1 MAVRLSSLIA
11 PVFYQ
16 VWRAIK
22 EHKFI
27 QYWLK
32 GGRSS
37 AKSSAISIFIVL
49 LIMQDP
55 EANAICFRKV
65 GDTLRE
71 SVFEQLL
78 WAIDVL
84 GVTDEF
90 RCTTS
95 PLVITYKRT
104 GQKILFRGLDKA
116 EKTKSIKL
124 RKGYF
129 KIAWFEELAE
139 FAGMEEVRKA
149 EQSIMRG
156 NKEFV
161 YFYSYNPP
169 ITTSNWVN
177 VEAGYDRPD
186 RMVHHSTYLDVPAAW
201 VGRAQLLNIEHLR
214 THNERAYRHEYLGEA
229 TGTGG
234 TVFPNVASMK
244 MTDEFISHFDKI
256 CQGIDWGYVNDPFAY
271 VKLHYDKTRR
281 TIYIFDEIYGLG
293 LTNSKAIPLV
303 KAKAETRRYIYAD
316 SAEPKSIDEFYY
328 AGIYIA
334 GASKGKGSVEYGLKY
349 LQGLDHIYIDP
360 DRCPNAW
367 REFTSYELEKDKN
380 GEFKSR
386 PPDKNN
392 HCVAE
397 GTLIRTLS
405 GYKPVERVTTE
416 DLVLTRAGFKRVL
429 WSGVTGTNRN
439 VLKLTTSSG
448 KKLFATEDHE
458 VYTENGFKRMDELK
472 TGDVLLEA
480 QCPKYWKHMDE
491 LGEDTP
497 NQADVL
503 TGSISKAG
511 ANTCTTLCGK
521 SSFARAEKGL
531 CSTIKTV
538 IAKTIPWPIWKKS
551 AQSNIWAKNML
562 FLMSEKISKENWS
575 NKSVRLQKSGIKA
588 RKGTNGTASMLKK
601 AVLETLFTLKE
612 FAGIAARFTSQK
624 HLRLSF
630 VAGNVLQRTEEK
642 AGLIM
647 PYLPVSFAGKN
658 LQETNTQK
666 CDFAAGRVQTVEYAG
681 KRNKVFDLT
690 VEGQH
695 EFIANGILVHNC
707 IDAVSYSL
715 DEYKGLY
722 NAGN

>member
-11 PVFYQ
+11 PVFYE

-22 EHKFI
+22 ERRFI

-84 GVTDEF
+84 GVAEEF

-156 NKEFV
+156 NKEFI
-161 YFYSYNPP
+161 YFYSFNPP

-177 VEAGYDRPD
+177 IESGYDRPD
-186 RMVHHSTYLDVPAAW
+186 RLVHHSTYLDIPKEW
-201 VGRAQLLNIEHLR
+201 VGQAQLLNIEHLKA
-214 THNERAYRHEYLGEA
+214 HNERAYRHEYLGEA

-303 KAKAETRRYIYAD
+303 KAKAEPRRYIYAD

-334 GASKGKGSVEYGLKY
+334 PAKKGPGSVEYGLKY

-367 REFTSYELEKDKN
+367 REFTAYELEKDKN

-405 GYKPVERVTTE
+405 GYKPVELVTTE

-448 KKLFATEDHE
+448 KELFATEDHE

-472 TGDVLLEA
+472 PGDVLLEE
-480 QCPKYWKHMDE
+480 QCPKCWKHTDE

-497 NQADVL
+497 NQADAL

-521 SSFARAEKGL
+521 SSLDRAEKGL
-531 CSTIKTV
+531 CSTIKTG
-538 IAKTIPWPIWKKS
+538 IAKIMPWPIWKKS
-551 AQSNIWAKNML
+551 AQSNIWAKNTH
-562 FLMSEKISKENWS
+562 FLRSEKISKENGL
-575 NKSVRLQKSGIKA
+575 NKSVRLQKSGTKA
-588 RKGTNGTASMLKK
+588 RKGTNGTAIMLKK

-612 FAGIAARFTSQK
+612 FVSIVARFTSQK
-624 HLRLSF
+624 RLRLSF

-642 AGLIM
+642 AELIT
-647 PYLPVSFAGKN
+647 PYLPVNFAGKN

-666 CDFAAGRVQTVEYAG
+666 CDFAAGHVQCVAPAG
-681 KRNKVFDLT
+681 KRNRVFDLT

-707 IDAVSYSL
+707 IDAVSYAL
-715 DEYKGLY
+715 DEYKGIY

>member
-1 MAVRLSSLIA
+1 M
-11 PVFYQ
+11 FYP

-22 EHKFI
+22 EHKYI

-71 SVFEQLL
+71 SVYEQLL
-78 WAIDVL
+78 WAIDML
-84 GVTDEF
+84 GVADEF
-90 RCTTS
+90 HCTTS

-129 KIAWFEELAE
+129 KLAWFEELAE

-156 NKEFV
+156 NKQFV

-177 VEAGYDRPD
+177 VEAGYSRPD
-186 RMVHHSTYLDVPAAW
+186 RLVHHSTYLDVPAEW
-201 VGRAQLLNIEHLR
+201 VGQAQMLNIEHLR

-244 MTDEFISHFDKI
+244 MTDEFVSHFDKI
-256 CQGIDWGYVNDPFAY
+256 CQGIDWGYVNDPFAF

-303 KAKAETRRYIYAD
+303 KAKAEPRRYIYAD

-334 GASKGKGSVEYGLKY
+334 PASKGKGSVEYGLKY

-367 REFTSYELEKDKN
+367 REFTAYELEKDKS

-448 KKLFATEDHE
+448 KELFATEDHE

-472 TGDVLLEA
+472 PGDILLEA
-480 QCPKYWKHMDE
+480 QCPKCWKHTDE
-491 LGEDTP
+491 LGEDIP
-497 NQADVL
+497 NQAEDL
-503 TGSISKAG
+503 TGSISEVG
-511 ANTCTTLCGK
+511 ANCFTTLCGK
-521 SSFARAEKGL
+521 SLSGHAEKGL

-538 IAKTIPWPIWKKS
+538 IAKIMPWIIWKKS
-551 AQSNIWAKNML
+551 AQSNTWVKNTH

-575 NKSVRLQKSGIKA
+575 NKSARLQKSGTKA
-588 RKGTNGTASMLKK
+588 RRGTNGTASMLKS
-601 AVLETLFTLKE
+601 AVLDTVCTMKNLVNIVE
-612 FAGIAARFTSQK
+612 RFFVQQR
-624 HLRLSF
+624 LRLNF
-630 VAGNVLQRTEEK
+630 AVLNAPLPIEGK
-642 AGLIM
+642 AGLITSF
-647 PYLPVSFAGKN
+647 LPANYAGKN
-658 LQETNTQK
+658 LQKTNTPELDFVAGLVQAVEPGGVQK
-666 CDFAAGRVQTVEYAG
+666 R
-681 KRNKVFDLT
+681 VFDLT
-690 VEGQH
+690 VEGKH

-707 IDAVSYSL
+707 VDAVSYSL